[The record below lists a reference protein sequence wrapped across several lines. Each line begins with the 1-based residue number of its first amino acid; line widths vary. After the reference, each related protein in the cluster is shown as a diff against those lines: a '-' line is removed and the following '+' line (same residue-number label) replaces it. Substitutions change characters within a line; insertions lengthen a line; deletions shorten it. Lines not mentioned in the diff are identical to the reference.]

1 MVEFFISKRIIRNNK
16 GFSKP
21 IVNIAIL
28 GISLGLAVMIITLAI
43 VTGFQNEIR
52 DKVIGFGAHIQIT
65 NYDNNESFEGT
76 PISRK
81 QPFLAELNRNKAIRH
96 IQCFATKAGIIKT
109 RPSSHPASLP
119 NGTSGRAK
127 GSNTNAP
134 SGVGV
139 SEEQTSG
146 ELQGVVVKG
155 VGSDFDW
162 DFFKKNIIEGAAFT
176 VQDSVKSDKILISKF
191 HAEKLKL
198 KLNDTIIIYFIQ
210 NQQQR
215 ARKFSVCGIY
225 STGLGD
231 IFDQIYVIADI
242 AHIQKLNNWDNNS
255 IGGFEILLNDY
266 KKLGEA
272 TDAVNASIGYDFLAK
287 SIKDVNRQVFSWL
300 DAQDIN
306 AEVVVILMALVAA
319 INMISALLILILER
333 TSMIGTVKAL
343 GMTNW
348 SVRKIFLYN
357 ASYLIGRGMLWG
369 NIAGISLCLLQKQF
383 KFISLDEATYYLS
396 SIPINLNAM
405 HILLLN
411 GGTFSLCLLM
421 LILPSYIITYITP
434 VKAMRFS

>member
-1 MVEFFISKRIIRNNK
+1 MVEFFISKRIISSNK

-28 GISLGLAVMIITLAI
+28 GITLGLAIMILTLAI

-52 DKVIGFGAHIQIT
+52 DKVIGFGAHIQIS

-76 PISRK
+76 PIDRNQTFVGELK
-81 QPFLAELNRNKAIRH
+81 QNPDIRH
-96 IQCFATKAGIIKT
+96 VQSFSTKAGIIKT
-109 RPSSHPASLP
+109 
-119 NGTSGRAK
+119 K
-127 GSNTNAP
+127 
-134 SGVGV
+134 
-139 SEEQTSG
+139 ED
-146 ELQGVVVKG
+146 LQGVVVKG

-162 DFFKKNIIEGAAFT
+162 EFFKKNIVEGEPFMVSA
-176 VQDSVKSDKILISKF
+176 SVKSDKILISKF
-191 HAEKLKL
+191 HKEKLKL
-198 KLNDTIIIYFIQ
+198 KLNDTLFIYFIQ

-215 ARKFSVCGIY
+215 ARRFSVCGVY

-231 IFDQIYVIADI
+231 LFDQIYVIADI
-242 AHIQKLNNWDNNS
+242 AHVQKLNGWDSAS

-266 KKLGEA
+266 KKLDA
-272 TDAVNASIGYDFLAK
+272 TTEAVNETIGFEFLAK
-287 SIKDVNRQVFSWL
+287 SIKDVNPQIFSWL

-306 AEVVVILMALVAA
+306 AMVVITLMALVAA

-333 TSMIGTVKAL
+333 TNMIGTVKAL

-357 ASYLIGRGMLWG
+357 ASYLIGRGLLFG
-369 NIAGISLCLLQKQF
+369 NIVGISLCLLQKHF
-383 KFISLDEATYYLS
+383 KLISLDETTYYLS
-396 SIPINLNAM
+396 SIPINFNLA

-411 GGTFSLCLLM
+411 AGTFVVCFIMLL
-421 LILPSYIITYITP
+421 LPSYIITYITP

>member
-52 DKVIGFGAHIQIT
+52 DKVIGFGSHIQIT

-81 QPFLAELNRNKAIRH
+81 QPFLAELNKNKAIRH

-109 RPSSHPASLP
+109 RGRTKDKGKAEVE
-119 NGTSGRAK
+119 GTA
-127 GSNTNAP
+127 
-134 SGVGV
+134 
-139 SEEQTSG
+139 G

-162 DFFKKNIIEGAAFT
+162 DFFKKNIIEGEAFT
-176 VQDSVKSDKILISKF
+176 VQDSAKSDKILISKF

-215 ARKFSVCGIY
+215 ARKFAVCGIY

-242 AHIQKLNNWDNNS
+242 GHIQKLNNWDSNS

-266 KKLGEA
+266 KKLDEA

-333 TSMIGTVKAL
+333 TSMIGTIKAL

-396 SIPINLNAM
+396 SIPINLNLA

-411 GGTFSLCLLM
+411 AGTFSLCLLM
-421 LILPSYIITYITP
+421 LILPSYVITYITP

>member
-1 MVEFFISKRIIRNNK
+1 MNFELFISKKIISNNT

-28 GISLGLAVMIITLAI
+28 GITLGLAIMILTLAI
-43 VTGFQNEIR
+43 VTGFQKEVR
-52 DKVIGFGAHIQIT
+52 EKVIGFGSHIQIT

-76 PISRK
+76 PIDRT
-81 QPFLAELNRNKAIRH
+81 QPFLAELNKNQSIRH

-109 RPSSHPASLP
+109 K
-119 NGTSGRAK
+119 ND
-127 GSNTNAP
+127 
-134 SGVGV
+134 
-139 SEEQTSG
+139 
-146 ELQGVVVKG
+146 LQGVVVKG

-162 DFFKKNIIEGAAFT
+162 DFFKKNIISGEAFT
-176 VQDSVKSDKILISKF
+176 VQDSVKSDKILVSKY

-198 KLNDTIIIYFIQ
+198 KLHDTITIYFIQ

-215 ARKFSVCGIY
+215 ARRFAICGIY

-242 AHIQKLNNWDNNS
+242 AHIQKLNNWDKSS

-266 KKLGEA
+266 KKLDE
-272 TDAVNASIGYDFLAK
+272 TTEAVNMAIGYTFLAK
-287 SIKDVNRQVFSWL
+287 SIKDLNRQIFSWL

-306 AEVVVILMALVAA
+306 AVVVISLMALVAV

-333 TSMIGTVKAL
+333 TNMIGTVKAL
-343 GMTNW
+343 GMSNW

-357 ASYLIGRGMLWG
+357 AAHLIGRGLLWG
-369 NIAGISLCLLQKQF
+369 NILGISICLLQKQF
-383 KFISLDEATYYLS
+383 KLISLDETTYYVS
-396 SIPINLNAM
+396 AIPINFNLL

-411 GGTFSLCLLM
+411 AGTFGICLIM
-421 LILPSYIITYITP
+421 LLLPSYIITFITP

>member
-1 MVEFFISKRIIRNNK
+1 MNTEFFISKRIISNNK

-28 GISLGLAVMIITLAI
+28 GITLGLAIMILTLAI
-43 VTGFQNEIR
+43 VTGFQHEIR

-76 PISRK
+76 SIDRN
-81 QPFLAELNRNKAIRH
+81 QPFITELKKNHDIRY
-96 IQCFATKAGIIKT
+96 IQSFATKAGIIKT
-109 RPSSHPASLP
+109 
-119 NGTSGRAK
+119 K
-127 GSNTNAP
+127 
-134 SGVGV
+134 
-139 SEEQTSG
+139 E

-162 DFFKKNIIEGAAFT
+162 EFFKKNIVEGAPFSIS
-176 VQDSVKSDKILISKF
+176 DSGKSDKILISKF
-191 HAEKLKL
+191 HKEKLKL
-198 KLNDTIIIYFIQ
+198 NINDTIFIYFIQ

-215 ARKFSVCGIY
+215 ARRFSVCGIY

-231 IFDQIYVIADI
+231 LFDQVYVIADI
-242 AHIQKLNNWDNNS
+242 AHIQKLNGWDKNS

-266 KKLGEA
+266 KKLDPA
-272 TDAVNASIGYDFLAK
+272 TAAVNEIIGFEFLAK
-287 SIKDVNRQVFSWL
+287 SIKELNPQIFSWL

-306 AEVVVILMALVAA
+306 AVIVVSLMALVAA

-333 TSMIGTVKAL
+333 TNMIGTVKAM
-343 GMTNW
+343 GMTNR

-357 ASYLIGRGMLWG
+357 ASYLIARGLLWG
-369 NIAGISLCLLQKQF
+369 NIVGISICLLQKHF
-383 KFISLDEATYYLS
+383 KLISLDETTYYLS
-396 SIPINLNAM
+396 SIPINFNLL

-411 GGTFSLCLLM
+411 AGTFVVCFIMLL
-421 LILPSYIITYITP
+421 LPSYIITYIIP